1 MNRRARAFTLALGT
15 VAALA
20 TAFGTAAQDQAAE
33 ETGAAV
39 EDEAAVE
46 DPRFNV
52 PPDPGYF
59 DLRRITPIT
68 GDPARGES
76 RSELCTACHG
86 QDGISIV
93 PIYPDIA
100 GQKADYMYWQLRKF
114 KDAGFGDTVMAVAVE
129 ELSEQDMRD
138 LSLYYAGLPAAGSPP
153 EPAEAEEAAAD
164 DGTEA
169 SPDPALLARGE
180 QLYLHGDPAAG
191 IPPCQ
196 ACHGGDARGHPGA
209 QSVDAGGFTPYA
221 AYPSLRGQR
230 EDYLKTRIAEYQ
242 EGKHTTL
249 TTDFVMIGAARN
261 LDPASVDA
269 LAAWLSSLP
278 H

>member
-1 MNRRARAFTLALGT
+1 MNRRARSFTLALGAA
-15 VAALA
+15 AALA
-20 TAFGTAAQDQAAE
+20 AAVGAAAQEQPAAD
-33 ETGAAV
+33 AKI
-39 EDEAAVE
+39 EDSG
-46 DPRFNV
+46 FNV
-52 PPDPGYF
+52 PADTGYF

-68 GDPARGES
+68 GDPARGQA

-129 ELSEQDMRD
+129 DLTEQDMRD

-153 EPAEAEEAAAD
+153 EPAEPEAA
-164 DGTEA
+164 
-169 SPDPALLARGE
+169 PDPALLARGE
-180 QLYLHGDPAAG
+180 QLYLHGDPTAG

-196 ACHGGDARGHPGA
+196 ACHGGDARGHSEA
-209 QSVDAGGFTPYA
+209 LSVDAGGFTPYA

-230 EDYLKTRIAEYQ
+230 EDYLKNRIAEYQ
-242 EGKHTTL
+242 QGKHTTL